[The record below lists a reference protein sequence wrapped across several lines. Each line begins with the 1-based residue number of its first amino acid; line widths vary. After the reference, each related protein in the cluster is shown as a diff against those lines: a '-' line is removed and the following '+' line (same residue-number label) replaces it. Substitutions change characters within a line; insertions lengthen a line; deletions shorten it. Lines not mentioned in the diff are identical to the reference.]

1 MKMAKRKKIKIE
13 LYEREL
19 NIIIAILE
27 DVKENSCIDV
37 NTLIDKLYKAELQ
50 STFKQIKRNIII
62 NRK

>member
-1 MKMAKRKKIKIE
+1 MAKRKKIKIE